1 MDKQCLLLFLLLLTC
16 AVAAVLCGVIVCI
29 MRQML
34 LDEFM
39 SVRQMQLGH
48 LWGNK
53 AAAWRAFKDL
63 VDQGLIAFLASR

>member
-1 MDKQCLLLFLLLLTC
+1 MRPVLHILMCLSKWHAC
-16 AVAAVLCGVIVCI
+16 AFDVPP
-29 MRQML
+29 QML

-48 LWGNK
+48 LWNK

-63 VDQGLIAFLASR
+63 VDQGLIAFLAAR

>member
-1 MDKQCLLLFLLLLTC
+1 VLL
-16 AVAAVLCGVIVCI
+16 
-29 MRQML
+29 QML

-39 SVRQMQLGH
+39 SVRQNQLGH

-63 VDQGLIAFLASR
+63 VDQGLIAFLAAR

>member
-1 MDKQCLLLFLLLLTC
+1 VQDWQGVVVRLLMCC
-16 AVAAVLCGVIVCI
+16 AVL
-29 MRQML
+29 QML

-39 SVRQMQLGH
+39 SVRQNQLGH

-63 VDQGLIAFLASR
+63 VDQGLIAFLAAR